1 MSATI
6 RKSLLAT
13 ILLLLP
19 GLALSATPPRNGIT
33 MAEVEQVSGTP
44 KAKHDAVGQP
54 PITRWDYD
62 GFSVYF
68 EYDRVLHTV
77 QN

>member
-1 MSATI
+1 MST
-6 RKSLLAT
+6 RTFQSLMAG
-13 ILLLLP
+13 ILLLGP
-19 GLALSATPPRNGIT
+19 ALAWSATMPRAGIT
-33 MAEVEQVSGTP
+33 MAEVEKVSGAP
-44 KAKHDAVGQP
+44 RAKHSAVGQP

-62 GFSVYF
+62 GYSVYF